1 MPSIPASHSDLV
13 AFEKPTLAHLA
24 TINKDGSP
32 QVTPVWFDFDGTHIV
47 FNTAEGR
54 IKDKNLYRTPHA
66 AVSILDPANPFRYL
80 QVQGRVVER
89 TTTGAD
95 AVIDRLAN
103 KYLGAE
109 KYGFG
114 KPGEV
119 RVTYK
124 MEVGRVQV
132 MG

>member
-1 MPSIPASHSDLV
+1 MPSIPDSHSDLV
-13 AFEKPTLAHLA
+13 AFDNRTLAHLA
-24 TINKDGSP
+24 TINRDGSP
-32 QVTPVWFDFDGTHIV
+32 QVTPVWFDFDGTHII

-54 IKDKNLYRTPHA
+54 IKDKNLHRSPHA

-80 QVQGRVVER
+80 QVQGAIAER
-89 TTTGAD
+89 TTTEAD
-95 AVIDRLAN
+95 AVIDRLSN
-103 KYLGAE
+103 KYLGVD
-109 KYGFG
+109 KYPFG
-114 KPGEV
+114 RPGEV